1 VNKRYPI
8 KKNPWIFFVMIF
20 SGLTGLLFPFPL
32 YSDVKFPDVKKFVI
46 IIGQNAN
53 LTEKFA
59 ASELQRYLGKTTRF
73 NAEIKNDDFEPN
85 GLFPI
90 SVGRTRLSEGVHGQ
104 FDQSP
109 ITSGP
114 DSFIIRIGN
123 NSAVLCGGGDRGT
136 LYSVYEFLEQQG
148 CRWFFPGDLG
158 EVVPENGKL
167 ILNKGEREFAP
178 DFVQRELGVAPVGD
192 IRAEDIIDWS
202 AKNRLNR
209 NFNLRNEV
217 IFKSL
222 PPEKR
227 KMNDERGGQIK
238 FQWVAHNLSWM
249 LPPDKYFK
257 SHPEYYALYKGERIP
272 CGSPGKPGYG
282 GGNIC
287 TTNPEVTKICADFAI
302 DWFSKNPGGEVVP
315 LWPGDGAIKWC
326 ECPECSKLGGINFM
340 PGSRGSMT
348 IRMVVFANAVAKIV
362 AEKYPDRYILCP
374 AYANYV
380 EPVDIPLEKNILL
393 QYCLHGCLVHGPGI
407 CAENKKEKEMVEK
420 WSALARGRMGVW
432 EYFLLGDHYSDEQ
445 DNPAMLPVVFR
456 ARDTLR
462 FLKKSG
468 VNWYFTQA
476 SPKYWKHNIL
486 PFYVTARMT
495 WNADLDFDSLMNDY
509 CGKMY
514 GEAAK
519 PVKEYYMLIENTVLK
534 DGWHPEVYSDVAV
547 PSPKIFT
554 RELLA
559 KCEKCLLDA
568 EAIPLSEIQK
578 KRLLLVRETFN
589 HIKTNVGMQGT
600 LGIDPEAGW
609 KIERGNDYYLINPDG
624 REISPE
630 ELKKII
636 WHATDT
642 GNYNKQFEKL
652 LFRAN
657 KRKIQIQFLEND
669 LLKVGVIPEIGGRI
683 IRIISKKSGRNYL
696 KEPMDANSLKTIGE
710 SYFNYGGYEEYIG
723 SSFGGPGW
731 EEPFKF
737 KKTENEKT
745 VSLEMEA
752 EIGDFS
758 LKRTVSLQKGSS
770 NEVRVESLLTNISK
784 EDKTTKLRIHP
795 AVSLGKN
802 SSDYLIWRVLPGG
815 QIVKTTAGKIN
826 DTMLSDCGVV
836 TVIGNE
842 RENIGIAN
850 VLAPNKPVEVS
861 SYFCVT
867 SDDSLNLE
875 LIGKQKTLKP
885 GESLT
890 VMHSYLI
897 LDDLKNQID
906 SILKMKIGD

>member
-1 VNKRYPI
+1 MDNLFPA
-8 KKNPWIFFVMIF
+8 KKNHGIFFTMI
-20 SGLTGLLFPFPL
+20 LTLLTVLFPSFPL
-32 YSDVKFPDVKKFVI
+32 YSDVKLPDVRQFVI
-46 IIGQNAN
+46 LIGANASE
-53 LTEKFA
+53 TERFA
-59 ASELQRYLGKTTRF
+59 ASELQRYLGKTTGTK
-73 NAEIKNDDFEPN
+73 AEIKNNDFDFK

-90 SVGRTRLSEGVHGQ
+90 SVGRTKLSEGISRQ

-109 ITSGP
+109 TTSGP
-114 DSFIIRIGN
+114 DSFIIRVDD
-123 NSAVLCGGGDRGT
+123 SAIVLCGGGDRGT

-148 CRWFFPGDLG
+148 CRWFFPGELG

-167 ILNKGEREFAP
+167 ILSKGEKRFVP
-178 DFVQRELGVAPVGD
+178 DFVQRELGVGPVGD

-222 PPEKR
+222 SREKW

-249 LPPDKYFK
+249 LPSEKYFK

-272 CGSPGKPGYG
+272 SGSTGKPGYG

-287 TTNPEVTKICADFAI
+287 TTNPEVIKICADFAI

-326 ECPECSKLGGINFM
+326 ECPECVKLGGINFM

-348 IRMVVFANAVAKIV
+348 KRMVVFANSVAKIV

-380 EPVDIPLEKNILL
+380 EPIDIPLEKNILV
-393 QYCLHGCLVHGPGI
+393 QYCLHGCLVHGPDK
-407 CAENKKEKEMVEK
+407 CAENSKEKEMVEK

-432 EYFLLGDHYSDEQ
+432 EYFLLGDHYTNEQ

-468 VNWYFTQA
+468 VNWYFTQT

-486 PFYVTARMT
+486 PFYVTAKMT
-495 WNADLDFDSLMNDY
+495 WTAELDFDMLMNDY
-509 CGKMY
+509 CEKMF
-514 GEAAK
+514 GAAK
-519 PVKEYYMLIENTVLK
+519 DSIKNYYLHIEDSVFK
-534 DGWHPEVYSDVAV
+534 GGWHPEVYSDVAV
-547 PSPKIFT
+547 PSPKVFT

-559 KCEKCLLDA
+559 KCEKYLA
-568 EAIPLSEIQK
+568 EAESLSLTEIQK

-600 LGIDPEAGW
+600 LGIDPKAGW

-624 REISPE
+624 REISAD

-642 GNYNKQFEKL
+642 GNYNKQLEKL

-657 KRKIQIQFLEND
+657 KRKIPIQFLEND
-669 LLKVGVIPEIGGRI
+669 LLKVGIIPEIGGRI
-683 IRIISKKSGRNYL
+683 IRIIWKKSGRNFL

-737 KKTENEKT
+737 KKNEDEKT
-745 VSLEMEA
+745 VSIAMEA
-752 EIGDFS
+752 DIGEFN
-758 LKRTVSLQKGSS
+758 LKRIISLQKGGS
-770 NEVRVESLLTNISK
+770 NEVRIKSTLTNISK
-784 EDKTTKLRIHP
+784 EEKTTKLRVHP
-795 AVSLGKN
+795 AVTLGKD
-802 SSDYLIWRVLPGG
+802 SSDYSIWRRLPDG
-815 QIVKTTAGKIN
+815 QVVKTTSGKIN
-826 DTMLSDCGVV
+826 DTMLPDCGTV

-842 RENIGIAN
+842 KENIGIAD
-850 VLAPNKPVEVS
+850 VFCADKPIEVTN
-861 SYFCVT
+861 YFCVT
-867 SDDSLNLE
+867 GDDVLNFE
-875 LIGKQKTLKP
+875 LIGKEKTLKP

-890 VMHSYLI
+890 VTHSYLI
-897 LDDLKNQID
+897 LADLKGQVE
-906 SILKMKIGD
+906 SVLKQEVR